1 MADVEVRFGA
11 NIQSLV
17 SGIDQVKSS
26 IDSIRSRL
34 DGVAEAFGVAF
45 SVEGIEKFVE
55 STAALGSKIESV
67 GAMLGAS
74 NQEVIELGGFAKLAG
89 VSLDS
94 FAQGFDRLTLNIQKS
109 TKDGLNPAAQAL
121 RVLQLNARDLI
132 GLGAEDYFIKL
143 ADAVSRFNPSLNLT
157 NALTALGVRNAAA
170 WVPVLLQGGE
180 HFREFKAAVDQA
192 SEGLAAAVPGMAN
205 THEKL
210 VLLGASAESLGARV
224 FSTLKPAID
233 AAITGLTGFIQ
244 KLDTG
249 TIRGYALAL
258 TDTLGNAIAGIA
270 GFFGAASVTVDDFNK
285 SLDNMLSKADR
296 IGKGSAFGAA
306 VGGGLGALTGVGAL
320 PGAAA
325 GAGVGGYIAAN
336 STPIPQD
343 QYEAEVEAIQAGD
356 YELAAAIANGSKKV
370 EETTKQ
376 GAGQVADSVSK
387 GGETIVDRIRQMQ
400 AQIKAALLPHYNT
413 ADLATALG
421 MPKGGDKLNAGG
433 INFGAG
439 DSSKAAMEAA
449 QGQIKA
455 AELAYQ
461 GIAEKLK
468 SAFDL
473 HKITEDQK
481 TAATVAAVNVREDA
495 EMKALDAELARG
507 GLSLAETEKIE
518 NQRSEIILKAIND
531 RQKAQDEGL
540 KEDTKEWQTA
550 LAPIESAWNSQ
561 LRSLLSG
568 TETFSAAMKKVF
580 GDLVLDAIE
589 QFEKLAVEKAAAG
602 LAGSV
607 GGTGTGGGLLGGIG
621 SLVGSLFGGGGQSA
635 ALATAGTTLTTA
647 GTSLNASA
655 AALSGAAATL
665 TGSAGAGAAGG
676 AVSGAASGAGGGLF
690 GDILGK
696 VGGLIGDMVI
706 PGFATGAWEIPS
718 AAGGMWTVGGG
729 GSLAVL
735 HPRETVLPSAAATG
749 FRAMAEGRMPGQGGD
764 NAAMAGH
771 MARQTR
777 TMQDIHEALTSNTAS
792 QRRSNSSLE
801 SSVDQ
806 LRRALIRR

>member
-1 MADVEVRFGA
+1 MAG
-11 NIQSLV
+11 
-17 SGIDQVKSS
+17 
-26 IDSIRSRL
+26 
-34 DGVAEAFGVAF
+34 
-45 SVEGIEKFVE
+45 
-55 STAALGSKIESV
+55 LGSHIEEV
-67 GAMLGAS
+67 GAKLGAS
-74 NQEVIELGGFAKLAG
+74 NQQVVDLTGLAALGGESVDELATAMERF
-89 VSLDS
+89 SL
-94 FAQGFDRLTLNIQKS
+94 NVQKS
-109 TKDGLNPAAQAL
+109 TKDGTNPAAAAL
-121 RVLQLNARDLI
+121 KALNLNARDLI
-132 GLGAEDYFIKL
+132 GVPVTEYFGKL
-143 ADAVSRFNPSLNLT
+143 SDAVSKFNPSLNLT
-157 NALTALGVRNAAA
+157 NAVMTLSGRSIANLLPT
-170 WVPVLLQGGE
+170 LLQGRE
-180 HFREFKAAVDQA
+180 HVDEFMQAWDRA
-192 SEGLAAAVPGMAN
+192 SEGLAGAVPGMAD

-210 VLLGASAESLGARV
+210 LLLQQSTESLGARI

-233 AAITGLTGFIQ
+233 SVITSITGWVES
-244 KLDTG
+244 LDT
-249 TIRGYALAL
+249 
-258 TDTLGNAIAGIA
+258 
-270 GFFGAASVTVDDFNK
+270 
-285 SLDNMLSKADR
+285 
-296 IGKGSAFGAA
+296 
-306 VGGGLGALTGVGAL
+306 
-320 PGAAA
+320 
-325 GAGVGGYIAAN
+325 
-336 STPIPQD
+336 
-343 QYEAEVEAIQAGD
+343 
-356 YELAAAIANGSKKV
+356 
-370 EETTKQ
+370 
-376 GAGQVADSVSK
+376 
-387 GGETIVDRIRQMQ
+387 DRIR
-400 AQIKAALLPHYNT
+400 T
-413 ADLATALG
+413 AVADIGEVTISVIENIAEFFVQATAEVDKFIAKLG
-421 MPKGGDKLNAGG
+421 QLDLVRVGLNILDPNLGDLILGKDQNLDKQLADIQSKMDTGLAAVRESAAKYREAFASAVPKPGTGGAMGAEVIGIQQQALAAMEAYQRKNIGG

-439 DSSKAAMEAA
+439 DAGKAAMEAA

-461 GIAEKLK
+461 GTAEKLK
-468 SAFDL
+468 STFDL
-473 HKITEDQK
+473 HKITEGQK
-481 TAATVAAVNVREDA
+481 TAATVAAINVREDA
-495 EMKALDAELARG
+495 ELKALNDEQQQG
-507 GLSLAETEKIE
+507 GLTVAERQKIE
-518 NQRSEIILKAIND
+518 DQKTQIVMKAIND